1 MNSLLWFKLEVPNIK
16 YSLSLLL
23 FVFLIL
29 LLGGC
34 WSKRELNELAIVAAV
49 GVDRVNEQYE
59 ISVQIVNPGQVASKK
74 RLQVSL
80 PSLLIML
87 LENLYLRL

>member
-59 ISVQIVNPGQVASKK
+59 ISVQIVNPGQVASK